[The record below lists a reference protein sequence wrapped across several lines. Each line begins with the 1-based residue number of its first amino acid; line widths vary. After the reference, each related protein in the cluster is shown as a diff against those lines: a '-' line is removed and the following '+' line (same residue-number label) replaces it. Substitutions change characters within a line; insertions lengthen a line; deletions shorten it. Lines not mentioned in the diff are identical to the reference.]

1 MTNVFLVNKNKNGM
15 KEITL
20 KDLELTPEW
29 IIKAKYNSV
38 LQVILDPHE
47 WEQKY
52 PLLEKI
58 IDGLIITSPNK

>member
-1 MTNVFLVNKNKNGM
+1 M